1 MAVKILVDSTFDF
14 TAEQRREL
22 GIESVYLRVHFGD
35 EEYVDGA
42 DISAREFYERLI
54 ESDTLPTTSQA
65 TPADFTEAFGRM
77 TEDGDDVVAL
87 TISSA
92 LSGTYQSAM
101 IAAADFPGR
110 VRVVDTLSVTLGAQI
125 QARYALSLAAQG
137 RSMDEVADAVEA
149 VKGRV
154 HLIALLDTLEY
165 LKRGGRISGAA
176 ALAGGILSIKPVI
189 TIRDGVVALIGK
201 ARGSKNGNNLLSQM
215 VEKYG
220 VDFSMP
226 YMLGYTGLND
236 TMLQKYKADSAR
248 LWVGHADDLPSM
260 IIGSVVGTHAG
271 PGAIGVAFFG
281 NE

>member
-35 EEYVDGA
+35 EEYVDGV

-54 ESDTLPTTSQA
+54 ESDTLA

-77 TEDGDDVVAL
+77 TADGDDVVAL

-189 TIRDGVVALIGK
+189 TIRDGAVALIGK

>member
-35 EEYVDGA
+35 EEYVDGV

-77 TEDGDDVVAL
+77 TADGYDVVAL

-125 QARYALSLAAQG
+125 QARYAQSLAAQG
-137 RSMDEVADAVEA
+137 KSMDEVADAVEA

-165 LKRGGRISGAA
+165 LKRGGRISG
-176 ALAGGILSIKPVI
+176 GILSIKPVI
-189 TIRDGVVALIGK
+189 TIRDGAVALIGK

>member
-1 MAVKILVDSTFDF
+1 MCIRDS
-14 TAEQRREL
+14 
-22 GIESVYLRVHFGD
+22 
-35 EEYVDGA
+35 
-42 DISAREFYERLI
+42 
-54 ESDTLPTTSQA
+54 
-65 TPADFTEAFGRM
+65 
-77 TEDGDDVVAL
+77 
-87 TISSA
+87 
-92 LSGTYQSAM
+92 
-101 IAAADFPGR
+101 
-110 VRVVDTLSVTLGAQI
+110 
-125 QARYALSLAAQG
+125 
-137 RSMDEVADAVEA
+137 
-149 VKGRV
+149 
-154 HLIALLDTLEY
+154 

-189 TIRDGVVALIGK
+189 TIRDGAVALIGK